1 MLLDNGKQV
10 SVQVKKLTGVTYHF
24 QNGQYILHENIAD
37 FLIDGNDGI
46 MFNESE
52 VYIFRIGG
60 RDKIRVNLTKGLRY
74 ALGLDGT
81 NEYLFVGDTYLE
93 RVRLVGEKK

>member
-1 MLLDNGKQV
+1 MRVYDLEGKVLDERGI
-10 SVQVKKLTGVTYHF
+10 SELYT
-24 QNGQYILHENIAD
+24 D

>member
-1 MLLDNGKQV
+1 
-10 SVQVKKLTGVTYHF
+10 
-24 QNGQYILHENIAD
+24 
-37 FLIDGNDGI
+37 